1 MKGAPDDCRHSREHA
16 VMSRRSNKA
25 PFHFDISLSVLNHLG
40 RRLYR
45 SFMTVL
51 GEAVSNAWD
60 ADATNVRTY
69 LDIDENTMVIKD
81 DGQGMSR
88 DDFQEKF
95 LKIGYSKR
103 KEGSRSPERK
113 RPFIGRKGI
122 GKLALLSCAEK
133 ITVVSKV
140 RGGQYIGGVI
150 DNSGL
155 DKAITDDLTPSEYPL
170 QDWNRAALKPYMR
183 DHSRG
188 TIILFERINEGVRHT
203 LGFLKKSIALYF
215 RFALLDKSFNI
226 YLNDEKITTSC
237 LDDLAMK
244 TEFLWEINDISDPYV
259 AHLKRIF
266 TAERNESRKLK
277 VKGDIK
283 GFIASV
289 EKPRDLKITTTDERV
304 GVDLFVNGRLRERDI
319 LKHMPTARVVESYLY
334 GQVHCDLLDDKVD
347 RFTSSRESVVAD
359 DPKFEKIIK
368 LLKTRILNDIL
379 KDWDSWRRKHRED
392 GDAENLSMTRKE
404 RKAEELFNVVAEEYA
419 IKDDDKAAKPV
430 DAWVTEL
437 GEDARFNFGS
447 YAECFIAENLIRRFI
462 AETRTPLSDEAKRAI
477 EEYRRREKDS
487 KERGNV
493 SIELRKSNTNLSYL
507 AMDDLANLVDKRD
520 KTKEACLARDA
531 AEYKPSRDAMAHTA
545 LLTDEAKTK
554 LTTVYENIKG
564 RLRTLFSASGTR
576 KGAR

>member
-1 MKGAPDDCRHSREHA
+1 
-16 VMSRRSNKA
+16 MSRMPKKV

-40 RRLYR
+40 RKLYR

-60 ADATNVRTY
+60 ADATNVWIY
-69 LDIDENTMVIKD
+69 LDINKNTMVIKD

-88 DDFQEKF
+88 DDFQDKF

-103 KEGSRSPERK
+103 KEASRSPKRK

-122 GKLALLSCAEK
+122 GKLALLSCAERT
-133 ITVVSKV
+133 TVVSKV
-140 RGGQYIGGVI
+140 RGEQYVGGVI

-155 DKAITDDLTPSEYPL
+155 DKAITDDLTPNEYPL

-183 DHSRG
+183 GHQQG
-188 TIILFERINEGVRHT
+188 TIIFFERINDGVRHT

-215 RFALLDKSFNI
+215 RFSLLDKNFNI
-226 YLNDEKITTSC
+226 HLNGEKITTSC

-244 TEFLWEINDISDPYV
+244 TEFLWEINEIRDPYV
-259 AHLKRIF
+259 AHLRRIS
-266 TAERNESRKLK
+266 TPERNDYRKLK

-304 GVDLFVNGRLRERDI
+304 GVDLFVNGRLREKDI

-347 RFTSSRESVVAD
+347 RFTSSRESMVAD
-359 DPKFEKIIK
+359 DPKFAKVIK
-368 LLKTRILNDIL
+368 LLKTRILNEIL
-379 KDWDSWRRKHRED
+379 NDWDSWRRKHKEE
-392 GDAENLSMTRKE
+392 GDVENLSITRKE
-404 RKAEELFNVVAEEYA
+404 RKAEELYNVVAEEYA
-419 IKDDDKAAKPV
+419 IKDEDKSAKPI
-430 DAWVTEL
+430 DTWVTEL

-447 YAECFIAENLIRRFI
+447 YAECFISENLIRRFI
-462 AETRTPLSDEAKRAI
+462 TETKTPLSDEAKKAI
-477 EEYRRREKDS
+477 EIYRRREKDS
-487 KERGNV
+487 KDRGNI
-493 SIELRKSNTNLSYL
+493 SIELRKSNTKLSYL

-520 KTKEACLARDA
+520 KAKEACLARDA
-531 AEYKPSRDAMAHTA
+531 AEYKPIRDAMAHTA
-545 LLTDEAKTK
+545 LLADGAKTK
-554 LTTVYENIKG
+554 LTTVHENIKG
-564 RLRTLFSASGTR
+564 RLRTLFSTFRER
-576 KGAR
+576 K